1 MTPPPDRPAAV
12 ADDVASGPSL
22 RRTLLLAHLAGAV
35 VLGGVQGIV
44 PALPAIQAA
53 LGLSDA
59 QIGLVNSVYL
69 LPSVLLA
76 VPAGILMDRIGRRP
90 VLVVSLVVFGASG
103 MAAMFAPSFP
113 VLLVLRALQGVA
125 FASALPL
132 SVTLIGD
139 LLTGLAQVREQ
150 GVRMVVLTVS
160 DIVLALAGG
169 ALVLISWTAPFAL
182 HLMALPLALVVWLD
196 RGTDVRPTT
205 DDGPR
210 FGLRGLGRLLRTR
223 LAVAVQGVAL
233 IRFFFKFAVL
243 TYAPVLLSDRG
254 WSATWIAVGLA
265 AMAAAAT
272 TAAVASRRFLR
283 TWPATTVLAAS
294 LVVTA
299 ACFVALAV
307 VELAAVSALA
317 LLALGT
323 AEGSLGVVS
332 NAMVVEGAGDAER
345 ALFVASSAALK
356 NLGKFAAP
364 SLLAAATVVMPLS
377 WAFVAVAGVALAVLP
392 AVVPLRQLDAQL
404 SR

>member
-1 MTPPPDRPAAV
+1 MTTSAESAPSVPDEVESRR
-12 ADDVASGPSL
+12 SL

-53 LGLSDA
+53 LELSDA

-76 VPAGILMDRIGRRP
+76 IPAGLLMDRIGRRP
-90 VLVVSLVVFGASG
+90 VLVVSLIVFGGAG
-103 MAAMFAPSFP
+103 TVALFAPTFE
-113 VLLVLRALQGVA
+113 LLLLLRALQGVA

-139 LLTGLAQVREQ
+139 LLTGMAQVREQ
-150 GVRMVVLTVS
+150 GVRMVVLTIS

-169 ALVLISWTAPFAL
+169 ALVLLSWTAPFAL
-182 HLMALPLALVVWLD
+182 HLMALPLAVLVWFD
-196 RGTDVRPTT
+196 RGTDVKPAG
-205 DDGPR
+205 DGR
-210 FGLRGLGRLLRTR
+210 HFGLRGLARLLRTR
-223 LAVAVQGVAL
+223 LAIAVQSVAL

-243 TYAPVLLSDRG
+243 TYAPVLLFARG

-272 TAAVASRRFLR
+272 TAAVASRRVLR
-283 TWPATTVLAAS
+283 IWPATTVLAAS
-294 LVVTA
+294 LLVTA
-299 ACFVALAV
+299 ACFVVLASFDAV
-307 VELAAVSALA
+307 AASAAA
-317 LLALGT
+317 LLVLGT

-332 NAMVVEGAGDAER
+332 NAMVIEGAGDTER

-364 SLLAAATVVMPLS
+364 ALLSAATLVMPLS
-377 WAFVAVAGVALAVLP
+377 WAFVAVAALAIVALPAVLP
-392 AVVPLRQLDAQL
+392 LRRLDERLA
-404 SR
+404 R